1 MPGSTSNLGAGFD
14 CVGMAVDRWLRVA
27 ARIGGEVR
35 APRITREGT
44 LAVVREPAERD
55 AIWRGFLGACHA
67 AGATAPRAIA
77 FAARSSIPVGRG
89 LGSSAA
95 ALVAG
100 AALADALL
108 GLRLGAHGIAALCA
122 RLEGHPDNAVP
133 SAVGGTVLAVMRDG
147 HPPVIAP
154 LPPHPS
160 LAFAFAVPDF
170 AVETSA
176 ARAAL
181 PLLVRHATAV
191 EAARRAAALVR
202 GLVTGDEALLAAG
215 LDDVLHVPY
224 RRALVRGYDAVARAA
239 MDAGAFGATLS
250 GAGSGMVAIAPREGA
265 EAVAR
270 AMGEA
275 WRALEVRA
283 ETFVHTRPVRGY
295 QMEEPAA
302 SPGNAAAGPRA

>member
-14 CVGMAVDRWLRVA
+14 CVGMAVDRWLRVT
-27 ARIGGEVR
+27 ARIGGAAP

-44 LAVVREPAERD
+44 LAAVREPAERD
-55 AIWRGFLGACHA
+55 AIWRGFVAACNAGGAL
-67 AGATAPRAIA
+67 APRAIV
-77 FAARSSIPVGRG
+77 FAARSTIPVGRG

-100 AALADALL
+100 AALAAAML
-108 GLRLGAHGIAALCA
+108 GLRLGAQGIAALSA

-133 SAVGGTVLAVMRDG
+133 STVGGTMLAVMRDAR
-147 HPPVIAP
+147 PPVIAP
-154 LPPHPS
+154 IAPHPS
-160 LAFAFAVPDF
+160 LAFVFAIPDF

-181 PLLVRHATAV
+181 PMLVRHATAV
-191 EAARRAAALVR
+191 EAARRAAALVH

-215 LDDVLHVPY
+215 LDDVLHVPH

-239 MDAGAFGATLS
+239 AGAGAIGATLS
-250 GAGSGMVAIAPREGA
+250 GAGSGMVAIAPRA
-265 EAVAR
+265 RADDVAR
-270 AMGEA
+270 AMTDA
-275 WRALEVRA
+275 WREADVRA

-295 QMEEPAA
+295 HLEEPAA
-302 SPGNAAAGPRA
+302 SPGNAAAGPCG